1 MVSVDALFCGLPRVA
16 AMTDSSSLLSVQNHS
31 RDVAGL
37 RYVYPV
43 ISRRAGG
50 VSVGINL
57 NTNNACN
64 WRCVYCQ
71 VPDLHRGDAPPV
83 DLGLL
88 RSELSGFLTEL
99 QEGAFLRDRVPED
112 ARRIVDVALSGNGE
126 PTSARAFAEV
136 IDVVREV
143 LQARGL
149 LDTIPLRLITNG
161 SRILR
166 PAVSEGL
173 RRMAAASGE
182 IWFKLDA
189 GSPAWISRINNVS
202 VTSTS
207 VAQNLRICASLCPTW
222 VQTCAFRWD
231 THVPLHEDLDAY
243 LQILRDAGPGKLLG
257 VHLYSLARP
266 SLQPEAVRLQ
276 RLSAAEL
283 ESLAG
288 PIRAL
293 GLAVRVSS

>member
-1 MVSVDALFCGLPRVA
+1 
-16 AMTDSSSLLSVQNHS
+16 MTDPSSLLSVQNHS

-71 VPDLHRGDAPPV
+71 VPDLRRGDAPPV

-99 QEGAFLRDRVPED
+99 QAGTFLRERVPED
-112 ARRIVDVALSGNGE
+112 ARRVVDVALSGNGE
-126 PTSARAFAEV
+126 P
-136 IDVVREV
+136 I
-143 LQARGL
+143 LQAHAL
-149 LDTIPLRLITNG
+149 LDAIPLRLITNG
-161 SRILR
+161 SRIR
-166 PAVSEGL
+166 RAAVTEGL
-173 RRMAAASGE
+173 RRMAVAGGE
-182 IWFKLDA
+182 VWFKLDA

-207 VAQNLRICASLCPTW
+207 VARNLRTCASLCPTW

-231 THVPLHEDLDAY
+231 TCVPLQEDLDAY
-243 LQILRDAGPGKLLG
+243 LQILRDAGPGQLRG
-257 VHLYSLARP
+257 VHLYGLARP
-266 SLQPEAVRLQ
+266 SLQPEAAGLRRLP
-276 RLSAAEL
+276 AAVL

-293 GLAVRVSS
+293 GLEVRVSS